1 MKYTGPKIKKA
12 RRLGIALTPKSEKY
26 LERRPNP
33 PGQHGPGRR
42 RGKQSDYGRQ
52 LTEKQRLRYQYNLSE
67 KQLRNV
73 YAKAV
78 RKPGNAGEVMVQ
90 MLESRLDVVILRA
103 GMARTIYQSRQ
114 MVSHGHYRVNGQKVN
129 IPSYQ
134 VRPGEGIEVKGK
146 SRQATAILEAME
158 TVIRRGIPGW
168 VELDKENF
176 RGIFK
181 AYPTRED
188 LTMPIQE
195 QLIIELYSK

>member
-73 YAKAV
+73 YAKAS
-78 RKPGNAGEVMVQ
+78 RKPGNAGEVMIQ

-114 MVSHGHYRVNGQKVN
+114 MVSHGHYRVNGKKVD

-134 VRPGEGIEVKGK
+134 LRIGDKITVREK
-146 SRQATAILEAME
+146 SKDLDAFVLAQQVAKTPEYVTAN
-158 TVIRRGIPGW
+158 
-168 VELDKENF
+168 DKE
-176 RGIFK
+176 
-181 AYPTRED
+181 
-188 LTMPIQE
+188 LTA
-195 QLIIELYSK
+195 ELNRLPNRDEVPVVCEISSVVEFYAR

>member
-67 KQLRNV
+67 KQLGNI

-78 RKPGNAGEVMVQ
+78 RRPGNTGEVMIQ

-103 GMARTIYQSRQ
+103 GMARTIYQARQ
-114 MVSHGHYRVNGQKVN
+114 MVSHGHYRVDGKKVN

-134 VRPGEGIEVKGK
+134 LRIGEKITVREK
-146 SRQATAILEAME
+146 SKDLDSFVLAQQVAKTPDYITAN
-158 TVIRRGIPGW
+158 
-168 VELDKENF
+168 DKE
-176 RGIFK
+176 
-181 AYPTRED
+181 
-188 LTMPIQE
+188 LTA
-195 QLIIELYSK
+195 ELNRLPNRDEVPVVCEISSVVEFYAR